1 MSLIHFFAY
10 NIIFI
15 CVTTYLVYYFFAKKN
30 NSFIQFLNNTE
41 KTKLS
46 LKKIIVGFTFGFIFG
61 FIDNVGFGFGLSHI
75 EKNLKYSNKINGL
88 IANTY
93 SDVMGAIIGTLIS
106 VIVDKVWKVDA
117 EENYGDLPIYINALS
132 IGFGCITGIFFVR
145 FFLSN

>member
-61 FIDNVGFGFGLSHI
+61 FISFLL
-75 EKNLKYSNKINGL
+75 NLVSLVFYWFSIRF
-88 IANTY
+88 
-93 SDVMGAIIGTLIS
+93 D
-106 VIVDKVWKVDA
+106 W
-117 EENYGDLPIYINALS
+117 LS
-132 IGFGCITGIFFVR
+132 IGFIGFTG
-145 FFLSN
+145 FLGFKRLLIKHQNANALC